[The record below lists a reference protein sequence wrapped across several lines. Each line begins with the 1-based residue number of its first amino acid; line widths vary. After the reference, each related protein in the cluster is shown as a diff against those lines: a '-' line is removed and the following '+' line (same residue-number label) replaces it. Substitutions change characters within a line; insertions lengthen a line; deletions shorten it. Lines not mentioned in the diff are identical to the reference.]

1 MTELLK
7 SWNVVIVAKPVNL
20 PKISEITLTSVNLK
34 VCKFNLNK
42 FVFFF
47 LKKSNRHAVMFP
59 EKRNPVQET

>member
-34 VCKFNLNK
+34 VCKFKLNK
-42 FVFFF
+42 FVFF
-47 LKKSNRHAVMFP
+47 LKK
-59 EKRNPVQET
+59 E